1 MRVTLQNTNVD
12 FDLKSMDYFS
22 FVALCY
28 ATNVSDILF
37 KLGDESVDS
46 SRMIRL
52 QDRKDGVLMN
62 EHLEVNL

>member
-1 MRVTLQNTNVD
+1 MGGNRLYRTCRDVD
-12 FDLKSMDYFS
+12 CRYRCVSEI
-22 FVALCY
+22 
-28 ATNVSDILF
+28 SDILF